1 MMRTASQSGE
11 FDRIAR
17 YFAPLARS
25 YPEAFGLK
33 DDAAVIEPTLGTKL
47 VVTTDTIVAGIHYV
61 GDEAPELIAAKLLR
75 VNLSDLA
82 AMGATPRAY
91 TLNVAL
97 PTEIDDC
104 WLEAFTDGLADDQAR
119 FNVVLIGGD
128 SVGTTG
134 PVVLSLTGYGEVP
147 ASGAVLR
154 SAAQPGDNVY
164 VSGTIGDG
172 ALGLR
177 VVKGHLPGLP
187 ERDADALIARYQKP
201 EPRLGLIRRLAQKSV
216 LAAADIS
223 DGLVA
228 DLSHIADASGV
239 AMLIR
244 ADAVPLS
251 HAARYALNRDTELLA
266 TILSGGD
273 DYEVAFCVPSDAE
286 EIVQAIARESGVQV
300 TAIGVVESGSG
311 VRVLEAGGSEIE
323 FESMGFTHR

>member
-1 MMRTASQSGE
+1 MMRAASQSGE

-17 YFAPLARS
+17 YFAPLAES

-47 VVTTDTIVAGIHYV
+47 VVTTDSIVAGVHYV

-91 TLNVAL
+91 TLNIAL
-97 PTEIDDC
+97 PTDIDDC
-104 WLEAFTDGLADDQAR
+104 WIEAFTDGLADDQDR

-134 PVVLSLTGYGEVP
+134 PVVLSLTSYGEVP

-154 SAAQPGDNVY
+154 SAARPGDNVY

-177 VVKGHLPGLP
+177 VVKGYLPGLP
-187 ERDADALIARYQKP
+187 EPDAAALIARYRKP
-201 EPRLGLIRRLAQKSV
+201 EPRLGLIGRLAQKSV
-216 LAAADIS
+216 IAATDIS

-228 DLSHIADASGV
+228 DLGHIADASGV
-239 AMLIR
+239 AMIIR

-251 HAARYALNRDTELLA
+251 QAARYALNRDTELLT

-273 DYEVAFCVPSDAE
+273 DYEVAFCVPNDAAE
-286 EIVQAIARESGVQV
+286 VVQAIARESGVQV
-300 TAIGVVESGSG
+300 TAIGTVESGSG

-323 FESMGFTHR
+323 FQRMGFTHT